1 MKKLCIIFGLLIII
15 ILTAAVGLISGGA
28 EDVYPS
34 EYLRIHIRANS
45 NSVRDQDVKYKVRD
59 SIVEYLTPLLAECG
73 TLSAAVSAVDGATD
87 GIERAADN
95 VLKSEG
101 FSYSAVAEV
110 RREEFPTRVYED
122 VTLPAGE
129 YTALII
135 ELGAG
140 EGDNWWCVAY
150 PPLCFTG
157 GDNVVYKSKIAEI
170 ISGFFSR

>member
-15 ILTAAVGLISGGA
+15 ILTAAVGLVNGGA
-28 EDVYPS
+28 EEIYPS

-45 NSVRDQDVKYKVRD
+45 NSDKDQSVKYKVRD
-59 SIVEYLTPLLAECG
+59 SVVEYLTPLLSECG
-73 TLSAAVSAVDGATD
+73 SLSAALSAVDGALG
-87 GIERAADN
+87 GIEESAED

-101 FSYSAVAEV
+101 FLYSAKAEV
-110 RREEFPTRVYED
+110 RKEDFPTRVYEG

-135 ELGAG
+135 ELGAA

-157 GDNVVYKSKIAEI
+157 GDNIVYKSKIAEI
-170 ISGFFSR
+170 ISAFFAR